1 MDFRFTLENDEII
14 QAYLLLTNRDI
25 PRPDCIHEIQNN
37 RLKVFLNTRFT
48 RLNSNPKFCQ
58 EAANPTSR
66 SFKLSRDKRRFLV
79 KVKVSERLKALNG
92 QLMDLAMEVEVQ
104 TNYAR
109 QVYFLEKYQVGDTRT
124 IPVVGPNSVVS
135 HGPSCLL

>member
-1 MDFRFTLENDEII
+1 M
-14 QAYLLLTNRDI
+14 
-25 PRPDCIHEIQNN
+25 
-37 RLKVFLNTRFT
+37 
-48 RLNSNPKFCQ
+48 
-58 EAANPTSR
+58 
-66 SFKLSRDKRRFLV
+66 